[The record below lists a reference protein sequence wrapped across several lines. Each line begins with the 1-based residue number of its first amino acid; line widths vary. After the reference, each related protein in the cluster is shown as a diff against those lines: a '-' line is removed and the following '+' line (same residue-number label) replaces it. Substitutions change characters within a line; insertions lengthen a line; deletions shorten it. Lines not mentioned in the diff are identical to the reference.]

1 MQFSNPFDNPQGQF
15 YILRNDQQQYSLWPA
30 HCDLPA
36 GWAVVCPPQSAE
48 ACNAWLAANWSTLTP
63 PIMRHKEL
71 TMTTRLPLV
80 AAQPGIWMAERLST
94 LPGAWSVAHYVEL
107 RGALD
112 PALLGKA
119 IVAGLQQADT
129 LSLRFEEEEGEVWQW
144 VAADRTFGE
153 PSIIDLRTA
162 PDPHRAAT
170 ERMQADLA
178 QDLRVDGG
186 NPLVCHQLLRVGDDR
201 WYWYQRYHHLLVDGF
216 SFPAIT
222 RQIAAIYRAWQRGE
236 ATPESPFTP
245 FAEVVDEYQ
254 RYAGSEAW
262 QRDKAF
268 WQAQRQALPAPASLS
283 AAPLGGRA
291 AGSDIWRMKLE
302 MNADAFR
309 RLAGYAPQCQPAD
322 LALALTTLWLG
333 RLCNRMDYAAG
344 FIFMRRMGSAALTST
359 GPVLNVLPLA
369 VHIDAQE
376 TLADLAMR
384 LAAQLKKMRR
394 HQRYDAEQIVR
405 DSGKAA
411 GDEPLFGPVLNV
423 KVFDYQLDI
432 DGVQALTHTLATGPV
447 NDLELALFPDET
459 GGLSLEILANKA
471 RYDEAELRRH
481 VARLTALLAQ
491 FAADPALRCGEA
503 EMLSADELARLAAVN
518 DTAVPLPATTLS
530 ALVADRARKTPD
542 APALADAHWQF
553 SYREMRQQVVAL
565 AQLLRQR
572 GVKPGESVA
581 VALPRSVFLTLALHS
596 IVEAGAAWLPL
607 DTGYPDDRLRMML
620 EDARPSLLITS
631 ADQLARFS
639 DIPGLESLCYQQP
652 LAAGDDAPLALSKP
666 DHTAY
671 IIFTSGSTGRPKG
684 VMVGQTAIVNRL
696 LWMQDRYP
704 LSAQDV
710 VAQKTPCSFDVSVW
724 EFWWPFIAGAQLV
737 MAEPEA
743 HRDPQAMQQFFA
755 RYGVT
760 TTHFVPSMLAAFVAS
775 LDADSVAA
783 CRTLRRVF
791 CSGEALPTELCREW
805 ERLTG
810 APLHNL
816 YGPTEAAVDVSWY
829 PACGSE
835 LAAVTGSS
843 VPIGWPVWNTGLR
856 ILDAAM
862 RPVPPGVAGDLYL
875 TGIQLAQGYL
885 GRPDLTASRFIA
897 DPFAP
902 GERMYR
908 TGDVARWL
916 TNGAVEYLGRS
927 DDQLKIRGQR
937 IELGEIDR
945 VMSAL
950 PDVAQAVSHACVF
963 NQAAAT
969 GGDARQLVGYLVS
982 DSGLPLDTAAL
993 KARLAE
999 QLPPHMVPVV
1009 LMQLAEL
1016 PLSANGKLDR
1026 KALPLPTL
1034 GGERSGRPPEPGM
1047 ETLVATAFSQL
1058 LGCEVN
1064 DIDADFFALGGHS
1077 LLAMRLAAQLSRQL
1091 ARQVTPGQV
1100 MVASTVG
1107 KLSALLAADLSDE
1120 QARRLGLDTLLPLR
1134 ESDGPTLFCFHP
1146 ASGFAWQF
1154 SVLARYLSPRW
1165 SITGIQ
1171 SPRPQG
1177 PMASAASLDEV
1188 CEHHLRTLL
1197 AQQPHGPYYLF
1208 GYSLGGTLAQGI
1220 AARLRQRG
1228 EAVAFLGLL
1237 DTWPPET
1244 QNWAEKEANGLD
1256 PEVLAEIDR
1265 EREAFLAAQQGQAS
1279 GELFSAIEGNYA
1291 DAVRLLTTAHSAKFD
1306 GKATLFVAEKTRQ
1319 AGMDPQVVWGPWVA
1333 ELEVFSQ
1340 NCAHVDII
1348 SPQAFEAIGPVVR
1361 EILG

>member
-1 MQFSNPFDNPQGQF
+1 
-15 YILRNDQQQYSLWPA
+15 
-30 HCDLPA
+30 
-36 GWAVVCPPQSAE
+36 
-48 ACNAWLAANWSTLTP
+48 
-63 PIMRHKEL
+63 
-71 TMTTRLPLV
+71 MTTRLPLV

-144 VAADRTFGE
+144 LAADRTFAE

-309 RLAGYAPQCQPAD
+309 RLASHAPQCQPAD

-369 VHIDAQE
+369 VHIDARE

-432 DGVQALTHTLATGPV
+432 DGVQAVTHTLATGPV

-530 ALVADRARKTPD
+530 ALVADQARKTPD
-542 APALADAHWQF
+542 APALADARWQF

-572 GVKPGESVA
+572 GVKPGDSVA
-581 VALPRSVFLTLALHS
+581 VALPRSVFLTLALHG

-620 EDARPSLLITS
+620 EDARPSLLIATE
-631 ADQLARFS
+631 DQLARFS

-652 LAAGDDAPLALSKP
+652 LAAGDEAPLALSKP

-704 LSAQDV
+704 LSADDV

-775 LDADSVAA
+775 LDADSIAA

-829 PACGSE
+829 PACGPE

-916 TNGAVEYLGRS
+916 ANGAVEYLGRS

-950 PDVAQAVSHACVF
+950 PDVGQAVSHACVF

-993 KARLAE
+993 KAQLAE

-1047 ETLVATAFSQL
+1047 ETLVAAAFSQL

-1077 LLAMRLAAQLSRQL
+1077 LLAMRMAAQLSRQL

-1120 QARRLGLDTLLPLR
+1120 QAQRLGLDTLLPLR

-1319 AGMDPQVVWGPWVA
+1319 EGMDPQVVWGPWVG

-1348 SPQAFEAIGPVVR
+1348 SPEAFEAIGPVVR

>member
-1 MQFSNPFDNPQGQF
+1 
-15 YILRNDQQQYSLWPA
+15 
-30 HCDLPA
+30 
-36 GWAVVCPPQSAE
+36 
-48 ACNAWLAANWSTLTP
+48 
-63 PIMRHKEL
+63 
-71 TMTTRLPLV
+71 MTTRLPLV

-222 RQIAAIYRAWQRGE
+222 RHIAAIYRAWQRGE

-291 AGSDIWRMKLE
+291 AGSDVWRMKLE

-309 RLAGYAPQCQPAD
+309 RLAGHAPQCQPAD

-432 DGVQALTHTLATGPV
+432 DGVQAVTHTLATGPV

-530 ALVADRARKTPD
+530 ALVADQARKTPD

-572 GVKPGESVA
+572 GVKPGDSVA
-581 VALPRSVFLTLALHS
+581 VALPRSVFLTLALHG

-620 EDARPSLLITS
+620 EDARPSLLIAS
-631 ADQLARFS
+631 EDQLARFS

-652 LAAGDDAPLALSKP
+652 LAAGDEAPLALSTP

-1009 LMQLAEL
+1009 LMQLADL

-1265 EREAFLAAQQGQAS
+1265 EREAFLAARQGQAS

>member
-1 MQFSNPFDNPQGQF
+1 
-15 YILRNDQQQYSLWPA
+15 
-30 HCDLPA
+30 
-36 GWAVVCPPQSAE
+36 
-48 ACNAWLAANWSTLTP
+48 
-63 PIMRHKEL
+63 
-71 TMTTRLPLV
+71 MTTRLPLV

-144 VAADRTFGE
+144 LAADRTFGE
-153 PSIIDLRTA
+153 PPIVDLRTA

-178 QDLRVDGG
+178 QDLRIDGG
-186 NPLVCHQLLRVGDDR
+186 NPLVCHQLLCVGDDH

-309 RLAGYAPQCQPAD
+309 RLASHVPQCQPAD

-432 DGVQALTHTLATGPV
+432 DGVEAVTHTLATGPV

-481 VARLTALLAQ
+481 MARLTALLVQ
-491 FAADPALRCGEA
+491 FAAAPTLRCGDA
-503 EMLSADELARLAAVN
+503 EMLSADELTRLTAVN
-518 DTAVPLPATTLS
+518 DTAMPLPATTLS
-530 ALVADRARKTPD
+530 ALVADQARKTPD
-542 APALADAHWQF
+542 APALADANWQF

-572 GVKPGESVA
+572 GVKPGDSVA
-581 VALPRSVFLTLALHS
+581 VALPRSVFLTLALHG

-620 EDARPSLLITS
+620 EDARPSLLIAS
-631 ADQLARFS
+631 EDQLARFS

-652 LAAGDDAPLALSKP
+652 LAVADDAPLALSKP

-704 LSAQDV
+704 LSADDV

-724 EFWWPFIAGAQLV
+724 EFWWPFIAGARLV

-755 RYGVT
+755 HYGVT

-829 PACGSE
+829 PACGPE

-916 TNGAVEYLGRS
+916 ANGAVEYLGRS

-945 VMSAL
+945 AMSAL

-1009 LMQLAEL
+1009 LMQLADL

-1047 ETLVATAFSQL
+1047 ETLVAAAFSQL

-1120 QARRLGLDTLLPLR
+1120 QAQRLGLDTLLPLR

-1177 PMASAASLDEV
+1177 PMATAASLDEV
-1188 CEHHLRTLL
+1188 CEHHLQTLL

-1256 PEVLAEIDR
+1256 PAVLAEIAR

-1279 GELFSAIEGNYA
+1279 GELFSAIEANYA

-1319 AGMDPQVVWGPWVA
+1319 AGMDPQVVWGPWVG

>member
-1 MQFSNPFDNPQGQF
+1 
-15 YILRNDQQQYSLWPA
+15 
-30 HCDLPA
+30 
-36 GWAVVCPPQSAE
+36 
-48 ACNAWLAANWSTLTP
+48 
-63 PIMRHKEL
+63 
-71 TMTTRLPLV
+71 MTTRLPLV

-309 RLAGYAPQCQPAD
+309 RLAGHAPQCQPAD

-530 ALVADRARKTPD
+530 ALVADQARKTPD

-572 GVKPGESVA
+572 GVKPGDSVA
-581 VALPRSVFLTLALHS
+581 VALPRSVFLTLALHG

-631 ADQLARFS
+631 EDQLARFS

-704 LSAQDV
+704 LSADDV

-737 MAEPEA
+737 MAELEA

-945 VMSAL
+945 VMSGL

>member
-1 MQFSNPFDNPQGQF
+1 
-15 YILRNDQQQYSLWPA
+15 
-30 HCDLPA
+30 
-36 GWAVVCPPQSAE
+36 
-48 ACNAWLAANWSTLTP
+48 
-63 PIMRHKEL
+63 
-71 TMTTRLPLV
+71 MTTRLPLV

-129 LSLRFEEEEGEVWQW
+129 LSLRFEEQEGEVWQW
-144 VAADRTFGE
+144 VAAERTFAE
-153 PSIIDLRTA
+153 PPIIDLRTT

-236 ATPESPFTP
+236 ATPESPFTS

-309 RLAGYAPQCQPAD
+309 RLASHVPQCQPAD

-432 DGVQALTHTLATGPV
+432 DGVEAVTHTLATGPV

-481 VARLTALLAQ
+481 MARLTALLVQ
-491 FAADPALRCGEA
+491 FAADPTLRCGDA
-503 EMLSADELARLAAVN
+503 EMLSADELTRLTAVN
-518 DTAVPLPATTLS
+518 DTAMPLPATTLS
-530 ALVADRARKTPD
+530 ALVADQARKTPD
-542 APALADAHWQF
+542 APALADARWQF

-572 GVKPGESVA
+572 GVKPGDSVA
-581 VALPRSVFLTLALHS
+581 VALPRSVFLTLALHG

-620 EDARPSLLITS
+620 EDARPSLLIAS
-631 ADQLARFS
+631 EDQLARFS

-652 LAAGDDAPLALSKP
+652 LAVADDAPLVLSKP

-704 LSAQDV
+704 LSADDV

-724 EFWWPFIAGAQLV
+724 EFWWPFIAGARLV

-829 PACGSE
+829 PACGPE

-916 TNGAVEYLGRS
+916 ANGAVEYLGRS

-945 VMSAL
+945 AMSAL
-950 PDVAQAVSHACVF
+950 PDVAQALSHACVF

-1009 LMQLAEL
+1009 LMQLADL

-1047 ETLVATAFSQL
+1047 ETLVAAAFSQL

-1120 QARRLGLDTLLPLR
+1120 QAQRLGLDALLPLR

-1177 PMASAASLDEV
+1177 PMTTAASLDEV
-1188 CEHHLRTLL
+1188 CEHHLQTLL

-1256 PEVLAEIDR
+1256 PAVLAEIAR
-1265 EREAFLAAQQGQAS
+1265 ERETFLAAQQGQAS
-1279 GELFSAIEGNYA
+1279 GELFCAIEANYA

-1319 AGMDPQVVWGPWVA
+1319 AGMDPQVVWGPWVG

-1348 SPQAFEAIGPVVR
+1348 SPQAFEAIGPVVK

>member
-1 MQFSNPFDNPQGQF
+1 
-15 YILRNDQQQYSLWPA
+15 
-30 HCDLPA
+30 
-36 GWAVVCPPQSAE
+36 
-48 ACNAWLAANWSTLTP
+48 
-63 PIMRHKEL
+63 
-71 TMTTRLPLV
+71 MTTRLPLV

-129 LSLRFEEEEGEVWQW
+129 LSLRFEEQEGEVWQW
-144 VAADRTFGE
+144 VAAERTFAE
-153 PSIIDLRTA
+153 PPIIDLRLT

-236 ATPESPFTP
+236 ATPESPFTS

-309 RLAGYAPQCQPAD
+309 RLASHVPQCQPAD

-432 DGVQALTHTLATGPV
+432 DGVEAVTHTLATGPV

-481 VARLTALLAQ
+481 MARLTALLAQ
-491 FAADPALRCGEA
+491 FAADPTLRCGDA
-503 EMLSADELARLAAVN
+503 EMLSADELTRLAAVN

-530 ALVADRARKTPD
+530 ALVADQARKTPD
-542 APALADAHWQF
+542 APALADANWQF

-572 GVKPGESVA
+572 GVKPGDSVA
-581 VALPRSVFLTLALHS
+581 VALPRSVFLTLALHG

-620 EDARPSLLITS
+620 EDARPSLLIATE
-631 ADQLARFS
+631 DQLARFS

-652 LAAGDDAPLALSKP
+652 LAAADDAPLALSKP

-704 LSAQDV
+704 LSADDV

-724 EFWWPFIAGAQLV
+724 EFWWPFIAGARLV

-755 RYGVT
+755 HYGVT

-829 PACGSE
+829 PACGPE

-856 ILDAAM
+856 ILDGAM

-916 TNGAVEYLGRS
+916 ANGAVEYLGRS

-945 VMSAL
+945 AMSAL

-1047 ETLVATAFSQL
+1047 ETLVAAAFSQL

-1091 ARQVTPGQV
+1091 ARQLTPGQV

-1120 QARRLGLDTLLPLR
+1120 QAQRLGLDTLLPLR
-1134 ESDGPTLFCFHP
+1134 ESEGPTLFCFHP

-1188 CEHHLRTLL
+1188 CEHHLQTLL

-1256 PEVLAEIDR
+1256 PAVLAEIAR
-1265 EREAFLAAQQGQAS
+1265 ERETFLAAQQGQAS
-1279 GELFSAIEGNYA
+1279 GELFCAIEANYA

-1319 AGMDPQVVWGPWVA
+1319 AGMDPQVVWGPWVG

-1348 SPQAFEAIGPVVR
+1348 SPQAFEAIGPVVK

>member
-1 MQFSNPFDNPQGQF
+1 
-15 YILRNDQQQYSLWPA
+15 
-30 HCDLPA
+30 
-36 GWAVVCPPQSAE
+36 
-48 ACNAWLAANWSTLTP
+48 
-63 PIMRHKEL
+63 
-71 TMTTRLPLV
+71 MTTRLPLV

-112 PALLGKA
+112 PTLLGKA

-144 VAADRTFGE
+144 LAADRTFAE

-309 RLAGYAPQCQPAD
+309 RLASHAPQCQPAD

-369 VHIDAQE
+369 VHIDARE

-384 LAAQLKKMRR
+384 LAGQLKKMRR

-432 DGVQALTHTLATGPV
+432 DGVQAVTHTLATGPV

-481 VARLTALLAQ
+481 MARLTALLAQ
-491 FAADPALRCGEA
+491 FAADPTLRCGEA

-530 ALVADRARKTPD
+530 ALVADQARKTPD
-542 APALADAHWQF
+542 APALADARWQF

-572 GVKPGESVA
+572 GVKPGDSVA
-581 VALPRSVFLTLALHS
+581 VALPRSVFLTLALHG

-620 EDARPSLLITS
+620 EDARPSLLIATE
-631 ADQLARFS
+631 DQLARFS

-704 LSAQDV
+704 LSADDV

-829 PACGSE
+829 PACGPE

-916 TNGAVEYLGRS
+916 ANGAVEYLGRS

-950 PDVAQAVSHACVF
+950 PDVGQAVSHACVF

-1047 ETLVATAFSQL
+1047 ETLVAAAFSQL

-1120 QARRLGLDTLLPLR
+1120 QAQRLGLDTLLPLR

-1291 DAVRLLTTAHSAKFD
+1291 DAVRLLTSAHSAKFD

-1319 AGMDPQVVWGPWVA
+1319 EGMDPQVVWGPWVG

>member
-1 MQFSNPFDNPQGQF
+1 
-15 YILRNDQQQYSLWPA
+15 
-30 HCDLPA
+30 
-36 GWAVVCPPQSAE
+36 
-48 ACNAWLAANWSTLTP
+48 
-63 PIMRHKEL
+63 
-71 TMTTRLPLV
+71 MTTRLPLV

-112 PALLGKA
+112 PTLLGKA

-144 VAADRTFGE
+144 LAADRTFAE

-309 RLAGYAPQCQPAD
+309 RLASHAPQCQPAD

-432 DGVQALTHTLATGPV
+432 DGVQAVTHTLATGPV

-481 VARLTALLAQ
+481 MARLTALLAQ
-491 FAADPALRCGEA
+491 FAADPTLRCGEA

-530 ALVADRARKTPD
+530 ALVADQARKTPD
-542 APALADAHWQF
+542 APALADARWQF

-572 GVKPGESVA
+572 GVKPGDSVA
-581 VALPRSVFLTLALHS
+581 VALPRSVFLTLALHG

-620 EDARPSLLITS
+620 EDARPSLLIATE
-631 ADQLARFS
+631 DQLARFS

-704 LSAQDV
+704 LSADDV

-829 PACGSE
+829 PACGPE

-1047 ETLVATAFSQL
+1047 ETLVAAAFSQL

-1120 QARRLGLDTLLPLR
+1120 QAQRLGLDTLLPLR

-1265 EREAFLAAQQGQAS
+1265 EGEAFLAAQQGQAS

-1319 AGMDPQVVWGPWVA
+1319 EGMDPQVVWGPWVG

>member
-1 MQFSNPFDNPQGQF
+1 
-15 YILRNDQQQYSLWPA
+15 
-30 HCDLPA
+30 
-36 GWAVVCPPQSAE
+36 
-48 ACNAWLAANWSTLTP
+48 
-63 PIMRHKEL
+63 
-71 TMTTRLPLV
+71 MTTRLPLV

-112 PALLGKA
+112 PTLLGKA

-144 VAADRTFGE
+144 LAADRTFAE

-309 RLAGYAPQCQPAD
+309 RLASHAPQCQPAD

-369 VHIDAQE
+369 VHIDARE

-432 DGVQALTHTLATGPV
+432 DGVQAVTHTLATGPV

-481 VARLTALLAQ
+481 MARLTALLAQ

-530 ALVADRARKTPD
+530 ALVADQARKTPD
-542 APALADAHWQF
+542 APALADARWQF

-572 GVKPGESVA
+572 GVKPGDSVA
-581 VALPRSVFLTLALHS
+581 VALPRSVFLTLALHG

-620 EDARPSLLITS
+620 EDARPSLLIATE
-631 ADQLARFS
+631 DQLARFS

-652 LAAGDDAPLALSKP
+652 LAAGDDAPLAVSKP

-704 LSAQDV
+704 LSADDV

-775 LDADSVAA
+775 LDADSIAA

-829 PACGSE
+829 PACGPE

-945 VMSAL
+945 VMSSL
-950 PDVAQAVSHACVF
+950 PDVGQAVSHACVF

-1047 ETLVATAFSQL
+1047 ETLVAAAFSQL

-1120 QARRLGLDTLLPLR
+1120 QAQRLGLDTLLPLR

-1319 AGMDPQVVWGPWVA
+1319 EGMDPQVVWGPWVG

>member
-1 MQFSNPFDNPQGQF
+1 
-15 YILRNDQQQYSLWPA
+15 
-30 HCDLPA
+30 
-36 GWAVVCPPQSAE
+36 
-48 ACNAWLAANWSTLTP
+48 
-63 PIMRHKEL
+63 
-71 TMTTRLPLV
+71 MTTRLPLV

-112 PALLGKA
+112 PTLLGKA

-144 VAADRTFGE
+144 LAADRTFAE

-309 RLAGYAPQCQPAD
+309 RLASHAPQCQPAD

-369 VHIDAQE
+369 VHIDARE

-384 LAAQLKKMRR
+384 LAGQLKKMRR

-432 DGVQALTHTLATGPV
+432 DGVEAVTHTLATGPV

-481 VARLTALLAQ
+481 MARLTALLAQ

-518 DTAVPLPATTLS
+518 DTVVPLPATTLS
-530 ALVADRARKTPD
+530 ALVADQARKTPD
-542 APALADAHWQF
+542 APALADARWQF

-572 GVKPGESVA
+572 GVKPGDSVA
-581 VALPRSVFLTLALHS
+581 VALPRSVFLTLALHG

-631 ADQLARFS
+631 EDQLARFS

-704 LSAQDV
+704 LSADDV

-829 PACGSE
+829 PACGPE

-950 PDVAQAVSHACVF
+950 PDVGQAVSHACVF

-1047 ETLVATAFSQL
+1047 ETLVAAAFSQL

-1120 QARRLGLDTLLPLR
+1120 QAQRLGLDTLLPLR
-1134 ESDGPTLFCFHP
+1134 DSDGPTLFCFHP

-1197 AQQPHGPYYLF
+1197 AQQLHGPYYLF

-1244 QNWAEKEANGLD
+1244 QNWTEKEANGLD

-1319 AGMDPQVVWGPWVA
+1319 EGMDPQVVWGPWVG

>member
-1 MQFSNPFDNPQGQF
+1 
-15 YILRNDQQQYSLWPA
+15 
-30 HCDLPA
+30 
-36 GWAVVCPPQSAE
+36 
-48 ACNAWLAANWSTLTP
+48 
-63 PIMRHKEL
+63 
-71 TMTTRLPLV
+71 MTTRLPLV

-129 LSLRFEEEEGEVWQW
+129 LSLRFEEQEGEVWQW
-144 VAADRTFGE
+144 VAAERTFAE
-153 PSIIDLRTA
+153 PPIIDLRTT

-236 ATPESPFTP
+236 ATPESPFTS

-309 RLAGYAPQCQPAD
+309 RLASHVPQCQPAD

-423 KVFDYQLDI
+423 KVFDYLLDI
-432 DGVQALTHTLATGPV
+432 DGVEAVTHTLATGPV

-481 VARLTALLAQ
+481 MARLTALLAQ
-491 FAADPALRCGEA
+491 FAADPTLRCGDA
-503 EMLSADELARLAAVN
+503 EMLSADELTRLAAVN
-518 DTAVPLPATTLS
+518 DTAMPLPATTLS
-530 ALVADRARKTPD
+530 ALVADQARKTPD
-542 APALADAHWQF
+542 APALADANWQF

-572 GVKPGESVA
+572 GVKPGDSVA
-581 VALPRSVFLTLALHS
+581 VALPRSVFLTLALHG

-620 EDARPSLLITS
+620 EDARPSLLIAS
-631 ADQLARFS
+631 EDQLARFS

-652 LAAGDDAPLALSKP
+652 LAVAEDAPLALSKP

-704 LSAQDV
+704 LSADDV

-724 EFWWPFIAGAQLV
+724 EFWRPFIAGARLV

-755 RYGVT
+755 HYGVT

-829 PACGSE
+829 PACGPE

-916 TNGAVEYLGRS
+916 ANGAVEYLGRS

-945 VMSAL
+945 AMSAL

-1009 LMQLAEL
+1009 LMQLADL

-1047 ETLVATAFSQL
+1047 ETLVAAAFSQL

-1120 QARRLGLDTLLPLR
+1120 QAQRLGLDTLLPLR

-1188 CEHHLRTLL
+1188 CEHHLQTLL

-1256 PEVLAEIDR
+1256 PAVLAEIAR

-1279 GELFSAIEGNYA
+1279 GELFSAIEANYA

-1319 AGMDPQVVWGPWVA
+1319 AGMDPQVVWGPWVG

-1348 SPQAFEAIGPVVR
+1348 SPQAFEAIGPVVK

>member
-1 MQFSNPFDNPQGQF
+1 
-15 YILRNDQQQYSLWPA
+15 
-30 HCDLPA
+30 
-36 GWAVVCPPQSAE
+36 
-48 ACNAWLAANWSTLTP
+48 
-63 PIMRHKEL
+63 
-71 TMTTRLPLV
+71 MTTRLPLV

-309 RLAGYAPQCQPAD
+309 RLASHAPQCQPAD

-369 VHIDAQE
+369 VHIDARE

-432 DGVQALTHTLATGPV
+432 DGVQAVTHTLATGPV

-503 EMLSADELARLAAVN
+503 EMLSANELARLAAVN

-530 ALVADRARKTPD
+530 ALVADQARKTPD
-542 APALADAHWQF
+542 APALADARWQF

-572 GVKPGESVA
+572 GVKPGDSVA
-581 VALPRSVFLTLALHS
+581 VALPRSVFLTLALHG

-620 EDARPSLLITS
+620 EDARPSLLIATE
-631 ADQLARFS
+631 DQLARFS

-652 LAAGDDAPLALSKP
+652 LAAGDDAPLAVSKP

-704 LSAQDV
+704 LSADDV

-1188 CEHHLRTLL
+1188 CEHHLQTLL

>member
-1 MQFSNPFDNPQGQF
+1 
-15 YILRNDQQQYSLWPA
+15 
-30 HCDLPA
+30 
-36 GWAVVCPPQSAE
+36 
-48 ACNAWLAANWSTLTP
+48 
-63 PIMRHKEL
+63 
-71 TMTTRLPLV
+71 
-80 AAQPGIWMAERLST
+80 
-94 LPGAWSVAHYVEL
+94 
-107 RGALD
+107 
-112 PALLGKA
+112 
-119 IVAGLQQADT
+119 
-129 LSLRFEEEEGEVWQW
+129 
-144 VAADRTFGE
+144 
-153 PSIIDLRTA
+153 
-162 PDPHRAAT
+162 
-170 ERMQADLA
+170 
-178 QDLRVDGG
+178 
-186 NPLVCHQLLRVGDDR
+186 
-201 WYWYQRYHHLLVDGF
+201 
-216 SFPAIT
+216 
-222 RQIAAIYRAWQRGE
+222 
-236 ATPESPFTP
+236 
-245 FAEVVDEYQ
+245 
-254 RYAGSEAW
+254 
-262 QRDKAF
+262 
-268 WQAQRQALPAPASLS
+268 
-283 AAPLGGRA
+283 
-291 AGSDIWRMKLE
+291 MKLE

-309 RLAGYAPQCQPAD
+309 RLAGHAPQCQPAD

-432 DGVQALTHTLATGPV
+432 DGVQAVTHTLATGPV

-503 EMLSADELARLAAVN
+503 EMLSANELARLAAVN
-518 DTAVPLPATTLS
+518 DTVVPLPATTLS
-530 ALVADRARKTPD
+530 ALVADQARKTPD
-542 APALADAHWQF
+542 APALADARWQF

-572 GVKPGESVA
+572 GVKPGDSVA
-581 VALPRSVFLTLALHS
+581 VALPRSVFLTLALHG

-631 ADQLARFS
+631 EDQLARFS

-724 EFWWPFIAGAQLV
+724 EFWWPFIAGTQLV

-829 PACGSE
+829 PACGPE

-945 VMSAL
+945 VMSGL

>member
-1 MQFSNPFDNPQGQF
+1 
-15 YILRNDQQQYSLWPA
+15 
-30 HCDLPA
+30 
-36 GWAVVCPPQSAE
+36 
-48 ACNAWLAANWSTLTP
+48 
-63 PIMRHKEL
+63 
-71 TMTTRLPLV
+71 MTTRLPLV

-112 PALLGKA
+112 PTLLGKA

-144 VAADRTFGE
+144 LAADRTFAE

-186 NPLVCHQLLRVGDDR
+186 NPLVCYQLLRVGDDR

-309 RLAGYAPQCQPAD
+309 RLASHAPQCQPAD

-369 VHIDAQE
+369 VHIDARE

-432 DGVQALTHTLATGPV
+432 DGVEAVTHTLATGPV

-471 RYDEAELRRH
+471 RYDEAELHRH
-481 VARLTALLAQ
+481 MARLTALLAQ

-518 DTAVPLPATTLS
+518 DTVVPLPATTLS
-530 ALVADRARKTPD
+530 ALVADQARKTPD
-542 APALADAHWQF
+542 APALADARWQF

-572 GVKPGESVA
+572 GVKPGDSVA
-581 VALPRSVFLTLALHS
+581 VALPRSVFLTLALHG

-620 EDARPSLLITS
+620 EDARPSLLIATE
-631 ADQLARFS
+631 DQLARFG

-704 LSAQDV
+704 LSADDV

-829 PACGSE
+829 PACGPE

-950 PDVAQAVSHACVF
+950 PDVGQAVSHACVF

-1047 ETLVATAFSQL
+1047 ETLVAAAFSQL

-1120 QARRLGLDTLLPLR
+1120 QAQRLGLDTLLPLR

-1319 AGMDPQVVWGPWVA
+1319 EGMDPQVVWGPWVG

>member
-1 MQFSNPFDNPQGQF
+1 
-15 YILRNDQQQYSLWPA
+15 
-30 HCDLPA
+30 
-36 GWAVVCPPQSAE
+36 
-48 ACNAWLAANWSTLTP
+48 
-63 PIMRHKEL
+63 
-71 TMTTRLPLV
+71 MTTRLPLV

-309 RLAGYAPQCQPAD
+309 RLAGYALQCQPAD

-518 DTAVPLPATTLS
+518 DTAVPLPAITLS
-530 ALVADRARKTPD
+530 ALVADQARKTPD

-572 GVKPGESVA
+572 GVKPGDSVA
-581 VALPRSVFLTLALHS
+581 VALPRSVFLTLALHG

-631 ADQLARFS
+631 EDQLARFS

-945 VMSAL
+945 VMSGL

-1009 LMQLAEL
+1009 LMQLADL

-1319 AGMDPQVVWGPWVA
+1319 AGMDPQVVWDPWVA

>member
-1 MQFSNPFDNPQGQF
+1 
-15 YILRNDQQQYSLWPA
+15 
-30 HCDLPA
+30 
-36 GWAVVCPPQSAE
+36 
-48 ACNAWLAANWSTLTP
+48 
-63 PIMRHKEL
+63 
-71 TMTTRLPLV
+71 MTTRLPLV

-112 PALLGKA
+112 PTLLGKS

-144 VAADRTFGE
+144 LAADRTFAE

-309 RLAGYAPQCQPAD
+309 RLASHAPQCQPAD
-322 LALALTTLWLG
+322 LALALTTLWLS

-369 VHIDAQE
+369 VHIDARE

-384 LAAQLKKMRR
+384 LAGQLKKMRR

-432 DGVQALTHTLATGPV
+432 DGVEAVTHTLATGPV

-481 VARLTALLAQ
+481 MARLTALLAQ

-518 DTAVPLPATTLS
+518 DTVVPLPATTLS
-530 ALVADRARKTPD
+530 ALVADQARKTPD
-542 APALADAHWQF
+542 APALADARWQF

-572 GVKPGESVA
+572 GVKPGDSVA
-581 VALPRSVFLTLALHS
+581 VALPRSVFLTLALHG

-620 EDARPSLLITS
+620 EDARPSLLIATE
-631 ADQLARFS
+631 DQLARFS

-704 LSAQDV
+704 LSADDV

-916 TNGAVEYLGRS
+916 ANGAVEYLGRS

-950 PDVAQAVSHACVF
+950 PDVGQAVSHACVF

-1047 ETLVATAFSQL
+1047 ETLVAAAFSQL

-1120 QARRLGLDTLLPLR
+1120 QAQRLGLDTLLPLR

-1265 EREAFLAAQQGQAS
+1265 EREAFLAAQQGQAP

-1319 AGMDPQVVWGPWVA
+1319 EGMDPQVVWGPWVG

>member
-1 MQFSNPFDNPQGQF
+1 
-15 YILRNDQQQYSLWPA
+15 
-30 HCDLPA
+30 
-36 GWAVVCPPQSAE
+36 
-48 ACNAWLAANWSTLTP
+48 
-63 PIMRHKEL
+63 
-71 TMTTRLPLV
+71 MTTRLPLV

-112 PALLGKA
+112 TALLGKA

-129 LSLRFEEEEGEVWQW
+129 LSLRFEEQEGEVWQW
-144 VAADRTFGE
+144 VAAERTFAE
-153 PSIIDLRTA
+153 PPIIDLRTT

-186 NPLVCHQLLRVGDDR
+186 NPLVCHQLLRVGDER

-236 ATPESPFTP
+236 ATPESPFTS

-309 RLAGYAPQCQPAD
+309 RLASHVPQCQPAD

-369 VHIDAQE
+369 VHLDAQE

-432 DGVQALTHTLATGPV
+432 DGVEAVTHTLATGPV

-481 VARLTALLAQ
+481 MARLTALLAQ
-491 FAADPALRCGEA
+491 FAADPTLRCGDA

-518 DTAVPLPATTLS
+518 DTAMPLPATTLS
-530 ALVADRARKTPD
+530 ALVADQARKTPD
-542 APALADAHWQF
+542 APALADANWQF

-572 GVKPGESVA
+572 GVKPGDSVA
-581 VALPRSVFLTLALHS
+581 VALPRSVFLTLALHG

-620 EDARPSLLITS
+620 EDARPSLLIAS

-652 LAAGDDAPLALSKP
+652 LAVVDDAPLALSKP

-829 PACGSE
+829 PACGPE

-916 TNGAVEYLGRS
+916 ANGAVEYLGRS

-945 VMSAL
+945 AMSAL

-1047 ETLVATAFSQL
+1047 ETLVAAAFSQL

-1120 QARRLGLDTLLPLR
+1120 QAQRLGLDTLLPLR
-1134 ESDGPTLFCFHP
+1134 ESEGPTLFCFHP

-1188 CEHHLRTLL
+1188 CEHHLQTLL
-1197 AQQPHGPYYLF
+1197 AQQPHGPYHLF

-1256 PEVLAEIDR
+1256 PAVLAEIAR

-1319 AGMDPQVVWGPWVA
+1319 AGMDPQVVWGPWVG

>member
-1 MQFSNPFDNPQGQF
+1 
-15 YILRNDQQQYSLWPA
+15 
-30 HCDLPA
+30 
-36 GWAVVCPPQSAE
+36 
-48 ACNAWLAANWSTLTP
+48 
-63 PIMRHKEL
+63 
-71 TMTTRLPLV
+71 MTTRLPLV

-112 PALLGKA
+112 PTLLGKA

-144 VAADRTFGE
+144 LAADRTFAE

-309 RLAGYAPQCQPAD
+309 RLASHAPQCQPAD

-369 VHIDAQE
+369 VHIDARE

-432 DGVQALTHTLATGPV
+432 DGVEAVTHTLATGPV

-471 RYDEAELRRH
+471 RYDEAELHRH
-481 VARLTALLAQ
+481 MARLTALLAQ

-518 DTAVPLPATTLS
+518 DTVVPLPATTLS
-530 ALVADRARKTPD
+530 ALVADQARKTPD
-542 APALADAHWQF
+542 APALADARWQF

-572 GVKPGESVA
+572 GVKPGDSVA
-581 VALPRSVFLTLALHS
+581 VALPRSVFLTLALHGS
-596 IVEAGAAWLPL
+596 VEAGAAWLPL

-620 EDARPSLLITS
+620 EDARPSLLIATE
-631 ADQLARFS
+631 DQLARFG

-704 LSAQDV
+704 LSADDV

-829 PACGSE
+829 PACGPE

-950 PDVAQAVSHACVF
+950 PDVGQAVSHACVF

-1047 ETLVATAFSQL
+1047 ETLVAAAFSQL

-1120 QARRLGLDTLLPLR
+1120 QAQRLGLDTLLPLR

-1265 EREAFLAAQQGQAS
+1265 ERAAFLAAQQGQAS
-1279 GELFSAIEGNYA
+1279 GELFSAIEANYA

-1319 AGMDPQVVWGPWVA
+1319 AGMDPQVVWGPWVG

-1348 SPQAFEAIGPVVR
+1348 SPQAFEAIGPVVK

>member
-1 MQFSNPFDNPQGQF
+1 
-15 YILRNDQQQYSLWPA
+15 
-30 HCDLPA
+30 
-36 GWAVVCPPQSAE
+36 
-48 ACNAWLAANWSTLTP
+48 
-63 PIMRHKEL
+63 
-71 TMTTRLPLV
+71 MTTRLPLV

-530 ALVADRARKTPD
+530 ALVADQARKTPD

-572 GVKPGESVA
+572 GVKPGDSVA
-581 VALPRSVFLTLALHS
+581 VALPRSVFLTLALHG

-631 ADQLARFS
+631 EDQLARFS

-704 LSAQDV
+704 LSADDV

-829 PACGSE
+829 PACGPE

-1009 LMQLAEL
+1009 LMQLADL

-1100 MVASTVG
+1100 MVASMVG

-1197 AQQPHGPYYLF
+1197 AQQSHGPYYLF

>member
-1 MQFSNPFDNPQGQF
+1 
-15 YILRNDQQQYSLWPA
+15 
-30 HCDLPA
+30 
-36 GWAVVCPPQSAE
+36 
-48 ACNAWLAANWSTLTP
+48 
-63 PIMRHKEL
+63 
-71 TMTTRLPLV
+71 MTTRLPLV

-112 PALLGKA
+112 PTLLGKS

-144 VAADRTFGE
+144 LAADRTFAE

-309 RLAGYAPQCQPAD
+309 RLASHAPQCQPAD

-369 VHIDAQE
+369 VHIDARE

-384 LAAQLKKMRR
+384 LAGQLKKMRR

-432 DGVQALTHTLATGPV
+432 DGVEAVTHTLATGPV

-481 VARLTALLAQ
+481 MARLTALLAQ

-518 DTAVPLPATTLS
+518 DTVVPLPATTLS
-530 ALVADRARKTPD
+530 ALVADQARKTPD
-542 APALADAHWQF
+542 APALADARWQF

-572 GVKPGESVA
+572 GVKPGDSVA
-581 VALPRSVFLTLALHS
+581 VALPRSVFLTLALHG

-620 EDARPSLLITS
+620 EDARPSLLIATE
-631 ADQLARFS
+631 DQLARFS

-652 LAAGDDAPLALSKP
+652 LAAGDDAPLAVSKP

-704 LSAQDV
+704 LSADDV

-743 HRDPQAMQQFFA
+743 HRDPKAMQQFFA

-950 PDVAQAVSHACVF
+950 PDVGQAVSHACVF

-1047 ETLVATAFSQL
+1047 ETLVAAAFSQL

-1120 QARRLGLDTLLPLR
+1120 QAQRLGLDTLLPLR

-1188 CEHHLRTLL
+1188 CEHHLQTLL

-1319 AGMDPQVVWGPWVA
+1319 EGMDPQVVWGPWVG

>member
-1 MQFSNPFDNPQGQF
+1 
-15 YILRNDQQQYSLWPA
+15 
-30 HCDLPA
+30 
-36 GWAVVCPPQSAE
+36 
-48 ACNAWLAANWSTLTP
+48 
-63 PIMRHKEL
+63 
-71 TMTTRLPLV
+71 MTTRLPLV

-129 LSLRFEEEEGEVWQW
+129 LSLRFEEQEGEVWQW
-144 VAADRTFGE
+144 VAAERTFAE
-153 PSIIDLRTA
+153 PPIIDLRTT

-236 ATPESPFTP
+236 ATPESPFTS

-309 RLAGYAPQCQPAD
+309 RLASHVPQCQPAD

-432 DGVQALTHTLATGPV
+432 DGVEAVTHTLTTGPV

-481 VARLTALLAQ
+481 MARLTALLVQ
-491 FAADPALRCGEA
+491 FAADPRLRCGDA
-503 EMLSADELARLAAVN
+503 EMLSADELTRLAAVN
-518 DTAVPLPATTLS
+518 DTAMPLPATTLS
-530 ALVADRARKTPD
+530 ALVADQARKTPD
-542 APALADAHWQF
+542 APALADANWQF

-572 GVKPGESVA
+572 GVKPGDSVA
-581 VALPRSVFLTLALHS
+581 VALPRSVFLTLALHG

-620 EDARPSLLITS
+620 EDARPSLLIAS
-631 ADQLARFS
+631 EDQLARFS

-652 LAAGDDAPLALSKP
+652 LAVADDAPLALSKP

-704 LSAQDV
+704 LSADDV

-724 EFWWPFIAGAQLV
+724 EFWWPFIAGARLV

-755 RYGVT
+755 HYGVT

-829 PACGSE
+829 PACGPE

-916 TNGAVEYLGRS
+916 ANGAVEYLGRS

-945 VMSAL
+945 AMSAL

-1009 LMQLAEL
+1009 LMQLADL

-1047 ETLVATAFSQL
+1047 ETLVAAAFSQL

-1120 QARRLGLDTLLPLR
+1120 QAQRLGLDTLLPLR

-1171 SPRPQG
+1171 SPRPKG

-1188 CEHHLRTLL
+1188 CEHHLQTLL

-1256 PEVLAEIDR
+1256 PAVLAEIAR

-1279 GELFSAIEGNYA
+1279 GELFSAIEANYA

-1319 AGMDPQVVWGPWVA
+1319 AGMDPQVVWGPWVG

>member
-1 MQFSNPFDNPQGQF
+1 
-15 YILRNDQQQYSLWPA
+15 
-30 HCDLPA
+30 
-36 GWAVVCPPQSAE
+36 
-48 ACNAWLAANWSTLTP
+48 
-63 PIMRHKEL
+63 
-71 TMTTRLPLV
+71 MTTRLPLV

-309 RLAGYAPQCQPAD
+309 RLAGHAPQCQPAD

-432 DGVQALTHTLATGPV
+432 DGVQAVTHTLATGPV

-518 DTAVPLPATTLS
+518 DTVVPLPATTLS
-530 ALVADRARKTPD
+530 ALVADQARKTPD
-542 APALADAHWQF
+542 APALADARWQF

-572 GVKPGESVA
+572 GVKPGDSVA
-581 VALPRSVFLTLALHS
+581 VALPRSVFLTLALHG

-620 EDARPSLLITS
+620 EDARPSLMITS
-631 ADQLARFS
+631 EDQLARFS

-829 PACGSE
+829 PACGPE

-945 VMSAL
+945 VMSGL

>member
-1 MQFSNPFDNPQGQF
+1 
-15 YILRNDQQQYSLWPA
+15 
-30 HCDLPA
+30 
-36 GWAVVCPPQSAE
+36 
-48 ACNAWLAANWSTLTP
+48 
-63 PIMRHKEL
+63 
-71 TMTTRLPLV
+71 MTTRLPLV

-112 PALLGKA
+112 PTLLGKA

-144 VAADRTFGE
+144 LAADRTFAE

-309 RLAGYAPQCQPAD
+309 RLAGHAPQCQPAD

-369 VHIDAQE
+369 VHIDARE

-384 LAAQLKKMRR
+384 LAGQLKKMRR

-432 DGVQALTHTLATGPV
+432 DGVEAVTHTLATGPV

-481 VARLTALLAQ
+481 MARLTALLAQ

-518 DTAVPLPATTLS
+518 DTVVPLPATTLS
-530 ALVADRARKTPD
+530 ALVADQARKTPD
-542 APALADAHWQF
+542 APALADARWQF

-572 GVKPGESVA
+572 GVKPGDSVA
-581 VALPRSVFLTLALHS
+581 VALPRSVFLTLALHG

-620 EDARPSLLITS
+620 EDARPSLLIATE
-631 ADQLARFS
+631 DQLARFS

-652 LAAGDDAPLALSKP
+652 LAAGDEAPLALSKP

-696 LWMQDRYP
+696 LWTQDRYP
-704 LSAQDV
+704 LSADDV

-829 PACGSE
+829 PACGPE

-916 TNGAVEYLGRS
+916 ANGAVEYLGRS

-950 PDVAQAVSHACVF
+950 PDVGQAVSHACVF

-1016 PLSANGKLDR
+1016 PLSANGKLER

-1047 ETLVATAFSQL
+1047 ETLVAAAFSQL

-1120 QARRLGLDTLLPLR
+1120 QAQRLGLDTLLPLR

-1319 AGMDPQVVWGPWVA
+1319 EGMDPQVVWGPWVG

>member
-1 MQFSNPFDNPQGQF
+1 
-15 YILRNDQQQYSLWPA
+15 
-30 HCDLPA
+30 
-36 GWAVVCPPQSAE
+36 
-48 ACNAWLAANWSTLTP
+48 
-63 PIMRHKEL
+63 
-71 TMTTRLPLV
+71 MTTRLPLV

-162 PDPHRAAT
+162 QDPHRAAT

-309 RLAGYAPQCQPAD
+309 RLAGHAPQCQPAD

-432 DGVQALTHTLATGPV
+432 DGVQAVTHTLATGPV

-503 EMLSADELARLAAVN
+503 EMLSANELARLAAVN
-518 DTAVPLPATTLS
+518 DTVVPLPATTLS
-530 ALVADRARKTPD
+530 ALVADQARKTPD
-542 APALADAHWQF
+542 APALADARWQF

-572 GVKPGESVA
+572 GVKPGDSVA
-581 VALPRSVFLTLALHS
+581 VALPRSVFLTLALHG

-631 ADQLARFS
+631 EDQLARFS

-829 PACGSE
+829 PACGPE

-1009 LMQLAEL
+1009 LMQLADL

-1319 AGMDPQVVWGPWVA
+1319 EGMDPQVVWGPWVG

>member
-1 MQFSNPFDNPQGQF
+1 
-15 YILRNDQQQYSLWPA
+15 
-30 HCDLPA
+30 
-36 GWAVVCPPQSAE
+36 
-48 ACNAWLAANWSTLTP
+48 
-63 PIMRHKEL
+63 
-71 TMTTRLPLV
+71 MTTRLPLV

-144 VAADRTFGE
+144 LAAERTFGE
-153 PSIIDLRTA
+153 PPIVDLRTA

-186 NPLVCHQLLRVGDDR
+186 NPLVCHQLLRVGDDQ

-309 RLAGYAPQCQPAD
+309 RLASHAPQCQPAD

-369 VHIDAQE
+369 VHIDARE

-432 DGVQALTHTLATGPV
+432 DGVQAVTHTLATGPV

-481 VARLTALLAQ
+481 MARLTALLAQ
-491 FAADPALRCGEA
+491 FAADPTLRCGEA

-530 ALVADRARKTPD
+530 ALVADQARKTPD
-542 APALADAHWQF
+542 APALADANWQF

-572 GVKPGESVA
+572 GVKPGDSVA
-581 VALPRSVFLTLALHS
+581 VALPRSVFLTLALHG

-620 EDARPSLLITS
+620 EDARPSLLIATE
-631 ADQLARFS
+631 DQLARFS

-652 LAAGDDAPLALSKP
+652 LAAGDEAPLALSKP

-704 LSAQDV
+704 LSADDV

-755 RYGVT
+755 HYGVT

-775 LDADSVAA
+775 LDADNVAA

-829 PACGSE
+829 PACGPE

-916 TNGAVEYLGRS
+916 ANGAVEYLGRS

-950 PDVAQAVSHACVF
+950 PDVGQAVSHACVF

-1047 ETLVATAFSQL
+1047 ETVVAAAFSQL

-1120 QARRLGLDTLLPLR
+1120 QAQRLGLDTLLPLR

-1256 PEVLAEIDR
+1256 PAVLAEIAR

-1319 AGMDPQVVWGPWVA
+1319 AGMDPQVVWGPWVG

>member
-1 MQFSNPFDNPQGQF
+1 
-15 YILRNDQQQYSLWPA
+15 
-30 HCDLPA
+30 
-36 GWAVVCPPQSAE
+36 
-48 ACNAWLAANWSTLTP
+48 
-63 PIMRHKEL
+63 
-71 TMTTRLPLV
+71 MTTRLPLV

-129 LSLRFEEEEGEVWQW
+129 LSLRFEEQEGEVWQW
-144 VAADRTFGE
+144 VAAERTFAE
-153 PSIIDLRTA
+153 PPIIDLRTT

-236 ATPESPFTP
+236 ATPESPFTS

-309 RLAGYAPQCQPAD
+309 RLASHVPQCQPAD

-432 DGVQALTHTLATGPV
+432 DGVEAVTHTLATGPV

-481 VARLTALLAQ
+481 MARLTALLAQ
-491 FAADPALRCGEA
+491 FAAAPTLRCGDA
-503 EMLSADELARLAAVN
+503 EMLSADELTRLTAVN
-518 DTAVPLPATTLS
+518 DTAMPLPATTLS
-530 ALVADRARKTPD
+530 ALVADQARKTPD
-542 APALADAHWQF
+542 APALADANWQF

-572 GVKPGESVA
+572 GVKPGDSVA
-581 VALPRSVFLTLALHS
+581 VALPRSVFLTLALHG

-620 EDARPSLLITS
+620 EDARPSLLIAS
-631 ADQLARFS
+631 EDQLARFS

-652 LAAGDDAPLALSKP
+652 LAVADDAPLALSKP

-704 LSAQDV
+704 LSADDV

-724 EFWWPFIAGAQLV
+724 EFWWPFIAGARLV

-755 RYGVT
+755 HYGVT

-829 PACGSE
+829 PACGPE

-916 TNGAVEYLGRS
+916 ANGAVEYLGRS

-945 VMSAL
+945 AMSAL

-1009 LMQLAEL
+1009 LMQLADL

-1047 ETLVATAFSQL
+1047 ETLVAAAFSQL

-1120 QARRLGLDTLLPLR
+1120 QAQRLGLDTLLPLR

-1177 PMASAASLDEV
+1177 PMATAASLDEV
-1188 CEHHLRTLL
+1188 CEHHLQTLL

-1256 PEVLAEIDR
+1256 PAVLAEIAR

-1279 GELFSAIEGNYA
+1279 GELFSAIEANYA

-1319 AGMDPQVVWGPWVA
+1319 AGMDPQVVWGPWVG

>member
-1 MQFSNPFDNPQGQF
+1 
-15 YILRNDQQQYSLWPA
+15 
-30 HCDLPA
+30 
-36 GWAVVCPPQSAE
+36 
-48 ACNAWLAANWSTLTP
+48 
-63 PIMRHKEL
+63 
-71 TMTTRLPLV
+71 MTTRLPLV

-112 PALLGKA
+112 PTLLGKA

-144 VAADRTFGE
+144 LAADRTFAE
-153 PSIIDLRTA
+153 PSIIDLRTT

-309 RLAGYAPQCQPAD
+309 RLAGHAPQCQPAD

-369 VHIDAQE
+369 VHIDAWE

-384 LAAQLKKMRR
+384 LAGQLKKMRR

-432 DGVQALTHTLATGPV
+432 DGVEAVTHTLATGPV

-481 VARLTALLAQ
+481 MARLTALLAQ

-518 DTAVPLPATTLS
+518 DTVVPLPATTLS
-530 ALVADRARKTPD
+530 ALVADQARKTPD
-542 APALADAHWQF
+542 APALADARWQF

-572 GVKPGESVA
+572 GVKPGDSVA
-581 VALPRSVFLTLALHS
+581 VALPRSVFLTLALHG

-620 EDARPSLLITS
+620 EDARPSLLIATE
-631 ADQLARFS
+631 DQLARFS

-652 LAAGDDAPLALSKP
+652 LAAGDEAPLALSKP

-704 LSAQDV
+704 LSADDV

-916 TNGAVEYLGRS
+916 ANGAVEYLGRS

-950 PDVAQAVSHACVF
+950 PDVGQAVSHACVF

-1047 ETLVATAFSQL
+1047 ETLVAAAFSQL

-1120 QARRLGLDTLLPLR
+1120 QAQRLGLDTLLPLR

-1188 CEHHLRTLL
+1188 CEHHLQTLL

-1319 AGMDPQVVWGPWVA
+1319 EGMDPQVVWGPWVG

>member
-1 MQFSNPFDNPQGQF
+1 
-15 YILRNDQQQYSLWPA
+15 
-30 HCDLPA
+30 
-36 GWAVVCPPQSAE
+36 
-48 ACNAWLAANWSTLTP
+48 
-63 PIMRHKEL
+63 
-71 TMTTRLPLV
+71 MTTRLPLV

-112 PALLGKA
+112 PTLLGKA

-144 VAADRTFGE
+144 LAADRTFAE

-309 RLAGYAPQCQPAD
+309 RLASHAPQCQPAD

-369 VHIDAQE
+369 VHIDARE

-432 DGVQALTHTLATGPV
+432 DGVEAVTHTLATGPV

-481 VARLTALLAQ
+481 MARLTALLAQ

-530 ALVADRARKTPD
+530 ALVADQARKTPD
-542 APALADAHWQF
+542 APALADARWQF

-572 GVKPGESVA
+572 GVKPGDSVA
-581 VALPRSVFLTLALHS
+581 VALPRSVFLTLALHG

-620 EDARPSLLITS
+620 EDARPSLLIATE
-631 ADQLARFS
+631 DQLARFS

-704 LSAQDV
+704 LSADDV

-829 PACGSE
+829 PACGPE

-916 TNGAVEYLGRS
+916 ANGAVEYLGRS

-950 PDVAQAVSHACVF
+950 PDVGQAVSHACVF

-1047 ETLVATAFSQL
+1047 ETLVAAAFSQL

-1120 QARRLGLDTLLPLR
+1120 QAQRLGLDTLLPLR

-1319 AGMDPQVVWGPWVA
+1319 EGMNPQVVWGPWVG

>member
-1 MQFSNPFDNPQGQF
+1 
-15 YILRNDQQQYSLWPA
+15 
-30 HCDLPA
+30 
-36 GWAVVCPPQSAE
+36 
-48 ACNAWLAANWSTLTP
+48 
-63 PIMRHKEL
+63 
-71 TMTTRLPLV
+71 MTTRLPLV

-112 PALLGKA
+112 PTLLGKA

-144 VAADRTFGE
+144 VAADRTFAE

-309 RLAGYAPQCQPAD
+309 RLASHAPQCQPAD

-369 VHIDAQE
+369 VHIDARE

-411 GDEPLFGPVLNV
+411 GDEPLFGPVLNI

-432 DGVQALTHTLATGPV
+432 DGVQAVTHTLATGPV

-481 VARLTALLAQ
+481 MARLTALLAQ
-491 FAADPALRCGEA
+491 FAADPTLRCGEA

-530 ALVADRARKTPD
+530 ALVADQARKTPD
-542 APALADAHWQF
+542 APALADARWQF

-572 GVKPGESVA
+572 GVKPGDSVA
-581 VALPRSVFLTLALHS
+581 VALPRSVFLTLALHG

-620 EDARPSLLITS
+620 EDARPSLLIATE
-631 ADQLARFS
+631 DQLARFS

-704 LSAQDV
+704 LSADDV

-829 PACGSE
+829 PACGPE

-916 TNGAVEYLGRS
+916 ANGAVEYLGRS

-950 PDVAQAVSHACVF
+950 PDVGQAVSHACVF

-1047 ETLVATAFSQL
+1047 ETLVAAAFSQL

-1120 QARRLGLDTLLPLR
+1120 QAQRLGLDTLLPLR

-1188 CEHHLRTLL
+1188 CEHHLQTLL

-1319 AGMDPQVVWGPWVA
+1319 EGMDPQVVWGPWVG

>member
-1 MQFSNPFDNPQGQF
+1 
-15 YILRNDQQQYSLWPA
+15 
-30 HCDLPA
+30 
-36 GWAVVCPPQSAE
+36 
-48 ACNAWLAANWSTLTP
+48 
-63 PIMRHKEL
+63 
-71 TMTTRLPLV
+71 MTTRLPLV

-129 LSLRFEEEEGEVWQW
+129 LSLRFEEQEGEVWQW
-144 VAADRTFGE
+144 VAAERTFAE
-153 PSIIDLRTA
+153 PPIIDLRTT

-236 ATPESPFTP
+236 ATPESPFTS

-309 RLAGYAPQCQPAD
+309 RLASHVPQCQPAD

-394 HQRYDAEQIVR
+394 HQLYDAEQIVR

-432 DGVQALTHTLATGPV
+432 DGVEAVTHTLATGPV

-481 VARLTALLAQ
+481 MARLTALLAQ
-491 FAADPALRCGEA
+491 FAADPTLRCGDA
-503 EMLSADELARLAAVN
+503 EMLSADELTRLAAVN
-518 DTAVPLPATTLS
+518 DTAMPLPATTLS
-530 ALVADRARKTPD
+530 ALVADQARKTPD
-542 APALADAHWQF
+542 APALADANWQF

-572 GVKPGESVA
+572 GVKPGDSVA
-581 VALPRSVFLTLALHS
+581 VALPRSVFLTLALHG

-620 EDARPSLLITS
+620 EDARPSLLIAS
-631 ADQLARFS
+631 EDQLARFS

-652 LAAGDDAPLALSKP
+652 LAVADDAPLALSKP

-704 LSAQDV
+704 LSADDV

-724 EFWWPFIAGAQLV
+724 EFWWPFIAGARLV

-755 RYGVT
+755 HYGVT

-829 PACGSE
+829 PACGPE

-916 TNGAVEYLGRS
+916 ANGAVEYLGRS

-945 VMSAL
+945 AMSAL

-1009 LMQLAEL
+1009 LMQLADL

-1047 ETLVATAFSQL
+1047 ETLVAAAFSQL

-1120 QARRLGLDTLLPLR
+1120 QAQRLGLDTLLPLR

-1188 CEHHLRTLL
+1188 CEHHLQTLL

-1319 AGMDPQVVWGPWVA
+1319 AGMDPQVVWGPWVG

>member
-1 MQFSNPFDNPQGQF
+1 
-15 YILRNDQQQYSLWPA
+15 
-30 HCDLPA
+30 
-36 GWAVVCPPQSAE
+36 
-48 ACNAWLAANWSTLTP
+48 
-63 PIMRHKEL
+63 
-71 TMTTRLPLV
+71 MTTRLPLV

-129 LSLRFEEEEGEVWQW
+129 LSLRFEEDEGEVWQW

-309 RLAGYAPQCQPAD
+309 RLAGHAPQCQPAD

-432 DGVQALTHTLATGPV
+432 DGVQAVTHTLATGPV

-530 ALVADRARKTPD
+530 ALVADQARKTPD

-572 GVKPGESVA
+572 GVKPGDSVA
-581 VALPRSVFLTLALHS
+581 VALPRSVFLTLALHG

-666 DHTAY
+666 EHTAY

-704 LSAQDV
+704 LSADDV

-1009 LMQLAEL
+1009 LMQLADL

>member
-1 MQFSNPFDNPQGQF
+1 
-15 YILRNDQQQYSLWPA
+15 
-30 HCDLPA
+30 
-36 GWAVVCPPQSAE
+36 
-48 ACNAWLAANWSTLTP
+48 
-63 PIMRHKEL
+63 
-71 TMTTRLPLV
+71 MTTRLPLV

-144 VAADRTFGE
+144 LAAERTFGE
-153 PSIIDLRTA
+153 PPIVDLRTA

-186 NPLVCHQLLRVGDDR
+186 NPLVCHQLLRVGDDH

-222 RQIAAIYRAWQRGE
+222 RQVAAIYRAWQRGE

-309 RLAGYAPQCQPAD
+309 RLAGHAPQCQPAD

-423 KVFDYQLDI
+423 KVFDYQVDI
-432 DGVQALTHTLATGPV
+432 DGVEAVTHTLATGPV

-481 VARLTALLAQ
+481 MARLTELLAQ
-491 FAADPALRCGEA
+491 FAADPTLRCGEA
-503 EMLSADELARLAAVN
+503 EMLSADEQVRLAAVN
-518 DTAVPLPATTLS
+518 DTAMPLPATTLS
-530 ALVADRARKTPD
+530 ALVADQARKTPD
-542 APALADAHWQF
+542 APALADANWQF

-572 GVKPGESVA
+572 GVKPGDSVA
-581 VALPRSVFLTLALHS
+581 VALPRSVFLTLALHG

-620 EDARPSLLITS
+620 EDARPSLLIATE
-631 ADQLARFS
+631 DQLARFS

-652 LAAGDDAPLALSKP
+652 LAVADDAPLALSKP
-666 DHTAY
+666 EHTAY

-704 LSAQDV
+704 LSADDV

-755 RYGVT
+755 HYGVT

-829 PACGSE
+829 PACGPE

-916 TNGAVEYLGRS
+916 ANGAVEYLGRS

-982 DSGLPLDTAAL
+982 ESGLPLDTAAL

-1009 LMQLAEL
+1009 LMQLPDL

-1047 ETLVATAFSQL
+1047 ETVVAAAFSQL

-1120 QARRLGLDTLLPLR
+1120 QAQRLGLDALLPLR

-1177 PMASAASLDEV
+1177 PMAGAASLDEV
-1188 CEHHLRTLL
+1188 CEHHLQTLL

-1256 PEVLAEIDR
+1256 PAVLAEIAR

-1319 AGMDPQVVWGPWVA
+1319 AGMDPQVVWGPWVG

>member
-1 MQFSNPFDNPQGQF
+1 
-15 YILRNDQQQYSLWPA
+15 
-30 HCDLPA
+30 
-36 GWAVVCPPQSAE
+36 
-48 ACNAWLAANWSTLTP
+48 
-63 PIMRHKEL
+63 
-71 TMTTRLPLV
+71 MTTRLPLV

-309 RLAGYAPQCQPAD
+309 RLAGHAPQCQPAD

-432 DGVQALTHTLATGPV
+432 DGVQAVTHTLATGPV

-503 EMLSADELARLAAVN
+503 EMLSANELARLAAVN
-518 DTAVPLPATTLS
+518 DTVVPLPATTLS
-530 ALVADRARKTPD
+530 ALVADQARKTPD
-542 APALADAHWQF
+542 APALADARWQF

-572 GVKPGESVA
+572 GVKPGDSVA
-581 VALPRSVFLTLALHS
+581 VALPRSVFLTLALHG

-631 ADQLARFS
+631 EDQLARFS

-829 PACGSE
+829 PACGPE

-1009 LMQLAEL
+1009 LMQLADL

>member
-1 MQFSNPFDNPQGQF
+1 
-15 YILRNDQQQYSLWPA
+15 
-30 HCDLPA
+30 
-36 GWAVVCPPQSAE
+36 
-48 ACNAWLAANWSTLTP
+48 
-63 PIMRHKEL
+63 
-71 TMTTRLPLV
+71 MTTRLPLV

-129 LSLRFEEEEGEVWQW
+129 LSLRFEEEEGEVWQR
-144 VAADRTFGE
+144 VAAERTFGE
-153 PSIIDLRTA
+153 PPIVDLRTA

-309 RLAGYAPQCQPAD
+309 RLAGQAPQCQPAD

-432 DGVQALTHTLATGPV
+432 DGVEAVTHTLATGPV

-481 VARLTALLAQ
+481 MARLTALLAQ
-491 FAADPALRCGEA
+491 FAADPTLRCGDA

-518 DTAVPLPATTLS
+518 DTAMPLPATTLS
-530 ALVADRARKTPD
+530 ALVADQARKTPD
-542 APALADAHWQF
+542 APALADANWQF

-572 GVKPGESVA
+572 GVKPGDSVA
-581 VALPRSVFLTLALHS
+581 VALPRSVFLTLALHG

-620 EDARPSLLITS
+620 EDARPSLLIAS
-631 ADQLARFS
+631 EDQLARFS

-652 LAAGDDAPLALSKP
+652 LAVADDAPLALSKP

-704 LSAQDV
+704 LSADDV

-829 PACGSE
+829 PACGPE

-916 TNGAVEYLGRS
+916 ANGAVEYLGRS

-1009 LMQLAEL
+1009 LMQLADL

-1120 QARRLGLDTLLPLR
+1120 QAQRLGLDTLLPLR

-1188 CEHHLRTLL
+1188 CEHHLQTLL

-1256 PEVLAEIDR
+1256 PAVLAEIAR

-1319 AGMDPQVVWGPWVA
+1319 AGMDPQVVWGPWVG